1 MRTCPSCGRQYEPP
15 AQFCQVD
22 GTSLRIDG
30 PATDPYIGTR
40 ILDHFRIAR
49 VIGSGGMGI
58 VYEAQDEALGR
69 RVAIKI
75 LHRDLLSNK
84 DIVARFH
91 REAQIAHQL
100 DHPGIVR
107 VVLFGQLPDQNLY
120 LVLEFLEGPTLLE
133 ALEAS
138 GAFEVARAVKI
149 VAQVGDAVGYTHT
162 RGIIHRDLKPENII
176 LTKREGDPEFPKV
189 LDFGIAKTLVS
200 ANSFVT
206 QSGLIFGTARYIS
219 PEGASGD
226 PVDQRSDVYSLAVI
240 AYQLL
245 TGRTPFD
252 AEEPVQLLMKHLH
265 EPAPPMSRW
274 PAGQRV
280 PEAVADVVMR
290 ALAKNADA
298 RHPDAGAFAR
308 ALRDALQRSGMRA
321 EPDFS
326 GPGSLV
332 SIVPTTAMT
341 LTDPTGSALR
351 ATPVPPARRNDADT
365 TLDRPSSLGAKVVA
379 LSSASTAESGGV
391 ARVRTT
397 SRGSGDLAHAPLAA
411 LSNGAVVPPIADL
424 PQRVEIPV
432 VAVAPI
438 TPTSPPPDHGRE
450 ARFFESPR
458 DAEVPAPEA
467 LLTETRPEDFDEGG
481 DLYPVRGIER
491 PGATRRAV
499 LLVLA
504 SMVFAASAMAAGAY
518 LLRWYPAQQREDRIA
533 ELMRRANDAFHL
545 GRLTTNAD
553 GSDVET
559 LTDAVLAEEPRNP
572 RALALRRSAAIQL
585 QNEATAHRNA
595 SAFEVALPIL
605 TSARRLSADPSI
617 QRDLEACRAEL
628 ERQRAAPP
636 PPPPPARPV
645 RPARRAPQDPEVIH
659 PAQPA
664 LPVVHDA
671 GPSAP
676 PPTAPPAAAAP
687 PPETPRPSASRS
699 RRRPSTPAIQVPG
712 LGALDLDPAPPRER
726 APAPVDPTPR
736 ERVGTF

>member
-22 GTSLRIDG
+22 GSSLRIEG

-40 ILDHFRIAR
+40 ILDHFRIAK

-107 VVLFGQLPDQNLY
+107 VILFGQLPDQNLY
-120 LVLEFLEGPTLLE
+120 LVLEYLEGPTLLE
-133 ALEAS
+133 ALDLS
-138 GAFEVARAVKI
+138 GAFDVPRAVKI
-149 VAQVGDAVGYTHT
+149 VAQVGDAVGYTHA

-176 LTKREGDPEFPKV
+176 LTQREGDMEYPKV

-200 ANSFVT
+200 GNSFVT

-245 TGRTPFD
+245 TGHTPFEAD
-252 AEEPVQLLMKHLH
+252 EPVQLLMKHLH

-274 PAGQRV
+274 PEGRRV
-280 PEAVADVVMR
+280 PEAVSDVVMR

-298 RHPDAGAFAR
+298 RHPDAGAFGR
-308 ALRDALQRSGMRA
+308 ALRGALEQSGLRE
-321 EPDFS
+321 EPSF
-326 GPGSLV
+326 GGGGVLA
-332 SIVPTTAMT
+332 SIVPTTAMSMR
-341 LTDPTGSALR
+341 DPAARALR
-351 ATPVPPARRNDADT
+351 ATPVPPARRNDANT
-365 TLDRPSSLGAKVVA
+365 TLDRPSTLGH
-379 LSSASTAESGGV
+379 SSRGPSTEESGV
-391 ARVRTT
+391 ARVRTI
-397 SRGSGDLAHAPLAA
+397 SRVSSEPRVPSDHGAMP
-411 LSNGAVVPPIADL
+411 NGAVVPPIAAL

-432 VAVAPI
+432 VSVAPI
-438 TPTSPPPDHGRE
+438 TPTSPPPDHLR
-450 ARFFESPR
+450 
-458 DAEVPAPEA
+458 PALEPGW
-467 LLTETRPEDFDEGG
+467 TRPDTLLDAARGFTSLDGDEPI
-481 DLYPVRGIER
+481 DAYALRGISR

-504 SMVFAASAMAAGAY
+504 SMLFAVGAMATGAY
-518 LLRWYPAQQREDRIA
+518 FLRWYPAQQREDRVA
-533 ELMRRANDAFHL
+533 GLMRRANDAFHL

-553 GSDVET
+553 GSDVES
-559 LTDAVLAEEPRNP
+559 LTDAVLADEPRNA
-572 RALALRRSAAIQL
+572 RAIALRRSAAIQL
-585 QNEATAHRNA
+585 QNHATALRNSGSFDA
-595 SAFEVALPIL
+595 ALPIL
-605 TSARRLSADPSI
+605 TAARRISSDPSI

-628 ERQRAAPP
+628 ERSRVAPAPP
-636 PPPPPARPV
+636 PAPPRPV
-645 RPARRAPQDPEVIH
+645 RPARRAPQDSELIH

-664 LPVVHDA
+664 MPVTGDSGAAATPVA
-671 GPSAP
+671 TP
-676 PPTAPPAAAAP
+676 PPGEAARPTAQRTRPRREGPAL
-687 PPETPRPSASRS
+687 
-699 RRRPSTPAIQVPG
+699 QLPG
-712 LGALDLDPAPPRER
+712 LGALNLDPAPPRER
-726 APAPVDPTPR
+726 SPAPVPAPPPPQ
-736 ERVGTF
+736 EQVGAF